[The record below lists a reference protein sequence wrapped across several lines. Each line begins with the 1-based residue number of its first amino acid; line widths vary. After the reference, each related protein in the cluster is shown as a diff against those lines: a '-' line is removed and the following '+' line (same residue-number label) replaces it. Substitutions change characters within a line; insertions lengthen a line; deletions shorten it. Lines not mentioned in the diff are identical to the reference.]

1 MFDYEIDC
9 EVNILGKPS
18 IFSSKYEKKMRK
30 RRRNITILS
39 LIIILAVVLAGAK
52 LIYNPIN
59 FSKIKQNLQA
69 WVESDTGNEAAV
81 NNEKETALDNEEN
94 KPEPEKSEE
103 PKEASIDIVLSSG
116 TIAKAVYKTENN
128 TTQFIE
134 VTGLDQYVDYDI
146 SPLKD
151 KIVICDT
158 NGVMTIYNIDG
169 SSTIIS
175 KDNYISSKGTSF
187 LRTDVIANNPQYM
200 WNRYARFI
208 TEDKVIFITNRPY
221 FGTDSLAQYL
231 WITDIN
237 DGTDKVLWNIH
248 GSSITLSESSED
260 KVSANIDGTVYV
272 IDADGNY
279 TN

>member
-175 KDNYISSKGTSF
+175 KDNYISSQGTSF

-200 WNRYARFI
+200 WNRYAKFI